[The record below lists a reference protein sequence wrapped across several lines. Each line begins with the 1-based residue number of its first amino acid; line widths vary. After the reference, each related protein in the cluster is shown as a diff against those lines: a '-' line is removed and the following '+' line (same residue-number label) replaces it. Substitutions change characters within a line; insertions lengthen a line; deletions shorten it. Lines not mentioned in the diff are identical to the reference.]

1 MGMTPSMMMAAN
13 NSGDPAQVQA
23 MLAQQM
29 AAANPQLTRQARRL
43 YVGNLP
49 VGMGLTEK
57 MLTDFFNATV
67 TGLGIA
73 TPLPV
78 LSTWLSSEGTFCFV
92 EFRGVQDASACM
104 SLLQGISLGGRSL
117 RVGRPADY
125 KPPPPHLENFIVGY
139 PPGAPPPP
147 PTTPQAAAALSA
159 VSGLSISALNPL
171 LAPPIPGQPNLGAS
185 AAATNLLSNIMPS
198 PPMPSAQIIPTS
210 SSITASGGQGSSA
223 NKDQIPTRV
232 LLLLNMVTASELVN
246 DEEYEDIRDDVKE
259 ECSKFGVVE
268 EVVIPRPTDSSVG
281 VGSIFVLFREP
292 SMSQSAVSALHG
304 RSFNNNVVEA
314 SFYSEA
320 KYKDKIYA

>member
-1 MGMTPSMMMAAN
+1 MMAAN

-171 LAPPIPGQPNLGAS
+171 LAPPPLTAPIPPLSSTTTSSPSPSTAAS
-185 AAATNLLSNIMPS
+185 NLLSNIMS
-198 PPMPSAQIIPTS
+198 TQSSQSGTGS
-210 SSITASGGQGSSA
+210 SS
-223 NKDQIPTRV
+223 KDQTPTRV
-232 LLLLNMVTASELVN
+232 LLLLNMVTANELIN
-246 DEEYEDIRDDVKE
+246 DEEYEDIRDDVRE
-259 ECSKFGVVE
+259 ECSKFGIVE
-268 EVVIPRPTDSSVG
+268 DVVIPRPSDNTAG
-281 VGSIFVLFREP
+281 VGSIFVLFKAP
-292 SMSQSAVSALHG
+292 SMAGGAVQALNG

-314 SFYSEA
+314 TYYSET
-320 KYKDKIYA
+320 KFKDKIYA

>member
-1 MGMTPSMMMAAN
+1 MMAAN

-171 LAPPIPGQPNLGAS
+171 LAPPPLSAPIPPLSSTTTSSPSPS
-185 AAATNLLSNIMPS
+185 AAASNLLSNIMS
-198 PPMPSAQIIPTS
+198 TQSSQSGTGS
-210 SSITASGGQGSSA
+210 SS
-223 NKDQIPTRV
+223 KDQTPTRV
-232 LLLLNMVTASELVN
+232 LLLLNMVTANELIN
-246 DEEYEDIRDDVKE
+246 DEEYEDIRDDVRE
-259 ECSKFGVVE
+259 ECSKFGIVE
-268 EVVIPRPTDSSVG
+268 DVVIPRPSDNTAG
-281 VGSIFVLFREP
+281 VGSIFVLFKEP
-292 SMSQSAVSALHG
+292 SMAGGAVQALNG

-314 SFYSEA
+314 TYYSET
-320 KYKDKIYA
+320 KFKDKIYA